1 MSDTGNVSS
10 LSKVNKN
17 LLNHDDP
24 ISLRTPP
31 AKVRKYGE
39 DTEEDG
45 DTEEAIKA
53 LDHWWDITRK
63 SALKS
68 LTATK
73 NDSKKV
79 QSISSAIMLS
89 S

>member
-1 MSDTGNVSS
+1 MSDTGNVTS
-10 LSKVNKN
+10 LSKVHKN
-17 LLNHDDP
+17 LLNNDEP

-39 DTEEDG
+39 DTEDG

-68 LTATK
+68 LNATK